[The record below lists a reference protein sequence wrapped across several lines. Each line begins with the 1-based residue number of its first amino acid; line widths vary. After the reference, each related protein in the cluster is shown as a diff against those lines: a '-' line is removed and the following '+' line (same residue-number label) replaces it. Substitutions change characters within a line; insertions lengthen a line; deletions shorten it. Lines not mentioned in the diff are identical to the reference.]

1 MKTLT
6 SEVHERVTPV
16 GTVVYSDEHPAYL
29 RLRDMG
35 YEVAS
40 VKHGH
45 KEWVRGNVHT
55 NSIEGFWS
63 NVKHGL
69 IGVYRGVS
77 RKYLQRYLDEYTF
90 RYNRRQGATP
100 MFEEI
105 MQRIEHAG

>member
-1 MKTLT
+1 
-6 SEVHERVTPV
+6 
-16 GTVVYSDEHPAYL
+16 
-29 RLRDMG
+29 MG
-35 YEVAS
+35 YEFAS
-40 VKHGH
+40 VKRGR

-77 RKYLQRYLDEYTF
+77 RKYLQRYLDEYTL
-90 RYNRRQGATP
+90 RYNRRQGVTP
-100 MFEEI
+100 NFEEI